1 MMIIIP
7 SFACGRRG
15 DPVAIDPYKE
25 IGVVTDLTAQTK
37 DGAVYLAWGIPEG
50 KTFRY
55 KKLKGYVI
63 FRAELPE
70 GVNPDDCKCNFRSL
84 DFIVKESKA
93 VKSLK
98 DGGRETPFNKE
109 HAKTY
114 EYLDRTASEYR
125 SYLYKIIVMDTN
137 NMMGEDSNIAL
148 VKGIKPEAEKPGLL
162 RPEAPTGLLGIYT
175 NKSVILTWNE
185 IIGQRITL
193 YRVYRSEGEDFVSIG
208 ETSTPAFTDTT
219 IQPSVKYY
227 YKVHA
232 VGDIEGLPSAE
243 VEIITKET
251 R

>member
-1 MMIIIP
+1 MV
-7 SFACGRRG
+7 R
-15 DPVAIDPYKE
+15 
-25 IGVVTDLTAQTK
+25 DLTAHAK
-37 DGAVYLAWGIPEG
+37 DGDVYLAWGIPED
-50 KTFRY
+50 KAFRY
-55 KKLKGYVI
+55 KTMKGFVI
-63 FRAELPE
+63 FRAEVTE

-84 DFIVKESKA
+84 DFIFKEMTTA
-93 VKSLK
+93 K
-98 DGGRETPFNKE
+98 DSEMPAYRDSEKIY
-109 HAKTY
+109 A
-114 EYLDRTASEYR
+114 YLDRTASEYR
-125 SYLYKIIVMDTN
+125 NYLYKIIVMDTN